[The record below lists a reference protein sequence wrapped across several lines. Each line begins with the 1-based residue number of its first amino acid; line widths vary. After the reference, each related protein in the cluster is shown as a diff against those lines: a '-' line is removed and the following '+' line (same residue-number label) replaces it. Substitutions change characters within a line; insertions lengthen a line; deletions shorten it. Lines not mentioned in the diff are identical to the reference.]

1 MQAAQYVQADRVAAI
16 AGKPAPT
23 MILHAAV

>member
-1 MQAAQYVQADRVAAI
+1 MQAAQFVQVDRFDTI